1 MAVTLRFYSDE
12 SSYIK
17 LEDENNQFNY
27 TDWKRKCGGKATFLV
42 WREVSKCRG
51 KGNYLSWKKV
61 VSREIREQILSLET
75 VISSVVR

>member
-1 MAVTLRFYSDE
+1 MGITLRFYSDE

-42 WREVSKCRG
+42 
-51 KGNYLSWKKV
+51 
-61 VSREIREQILSLET
+61 SREG
-75 VISSVVR
+75 SSVGVPRVTQCLY